1 MENILVWQRDHSLKV
16 TRDRL
21 MDKDH
26 KNILEYGFDKQKAME
41 QKLIM
46 RLLKNMEF
54 VLCIE
59 NLLDY

>member
-1 MENILVWQRDHSLKV
+1 
-16 TRDRL
+16 

-59 NLLDY
+59 NLLDYWKKTKYLLV

>member
-1 MENILVWQRDHSLKV
+1 
-16 TRDRL
+16 
-21 MDKDH
+21 
-26 KNILEYGFDKQKAME
+26 ME

-59 NLLDY
+59 NLLDYWKKTKYLLV